1 MAKRD
6 NTWTNQDGL
15 YVGFGTRKAESNT
28 GSNHGGSSAIRTMT
42 LKIVGSEL
50 SDAVAAADLEN
61 AAVIPADSV
70 ILSANLFVTT
80 AFAGVNAVLDIG
92 TYKAADNTAEDDD
105 GIDAAIATA
114 TLVDNYAVACDGA
127 DIGTVVTG
135 SGYKIAASYDTAA
148 FTAGEATLVVRYL
161 VPSSA

>member
-15 YVGFGTRKAESNT
+15 YVGFGTRKVETGT

-42 LKIVGSEL
+42 LRIKGADLKDV
-50 SDAVAAADLEN
+50 VAAADLEN
-61 AAVIPADSV
+61 AAVIPNDSV

-80 AFAGVNAVLDIG
+80 AFVGVNAVLDIG
-92 TYKAADNTAEDDD
+92 TYKAADNTVEDDD

-114 TLVDNYAVACDGA
+114 TLVIDYAVLCDGG

-161 VPSSA
+161 VPSA